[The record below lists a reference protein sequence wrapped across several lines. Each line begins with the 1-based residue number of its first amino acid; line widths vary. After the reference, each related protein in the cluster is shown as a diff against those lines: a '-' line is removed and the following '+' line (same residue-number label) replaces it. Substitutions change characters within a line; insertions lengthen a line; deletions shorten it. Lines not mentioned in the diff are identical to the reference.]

1 VYQRE
6 RTLVA
11 ARIAAGPDALAAVV
25 DTPPLTRRL
34 WRALMIKVVL
44 VIHLI
49 IAAAMIAIVLL
60 QKSEGGALGIGGG
73 GGGGGF
79 LTGRGTAN
87 LLTRATAGLAFMFFI
102 TSLTLTI
109 MAGGTD
115 RSASRFQNVPA
126 AGQSAT
132 PGAPTGDNGAAPGGG
147 LLDRLK
153 QGEGFAPVVPRNQ

>member
-1 VYQRE
+1 
-6 RTLVA
+6 
-11 ARIAAGPDALAAVV
+11 
-25 DTPPLTRRL
+25 
-34 WRALMIKVVL
+34 MIKVVL

-49 IAAAMIAIVLL
+49 IAAAMIGIVLL

-79 LTGRGTAN
+79 LSGRGQAN
-87 LLTRATAGLAFMFFI
+87 LLTQITAGLACLFFV

-115 RSASRFQNVPA
+115 RNRTRFDNAPA
-126 AGQSAT
+126 TAGQ
-132 PGAPTGDNGAAPGGG
+132 PAAPGNQTGAPSKPGG

-153 QGEGFAPVVPRNQ
+153 KGEGHRSVPTVPQNQ

>member
-1 VYQRE
+1 
-6 RTLVA
+6 
-11 ARIAAGPDALAAVV
+11 
-25 DTPPLTRRL
+25 
-34 WRALMIKVVL
+34 MIKVVL

-49 IAAAMIAIVLL
+49 IAAAMIGIVLL

-79 LTGRGTAN
+79 LSGRGQAN
-87 LLTRATAGLAFMFFI
+87 LLTQITAGLACLFFV

-115 RSASRFQNVPA
+115 RTRSRFENAPA
-126 AGQSAT
+126 TAGQPVT
-132 PGAPTGDNGAAPGGG
+132 PGNQQTGAPAKPGG

-153 QGEGFAPVVPRNQ
+153 KGEGHRSVPTVPQNQ